1 MDIIIRNISDL
12 YTFDQERRRER
23 GVDLRI
29 VDGEIREI
37 GHGVSLKGA
46 DRVLSGEGK
55 LALPGLINTHH
66 HFYQNVTRN
75 VPLMQ
80 KGGLLRWLL
89 FSYGAWS
96 ELEEE
101 DVYAAA
107 RLSAAE
113 LLLTGVTTSMD
124 FMYCFPQGRRSLM
137 DPEFQAVSE
146 LGLRFHGFRGCMPM
160 MEGDLPVKLKKVLGI
175 EAKDLMEDPDTILTA
190 CADTFSRYHDRSRGA
205 MTRVGVGPTTVPFAM
220 PELLREFQ
228 RMAEERDGLLH
239 THLHPRP
246 DERAL
251 CQARFGTTPH
261 RYLEDIGWFGPR
273 LSLAHVTQH
282 TDEEIA
288 ILAKYGVSVTHSPS
302 CHMRLGYPV
311 APVPACVR
319 AGVNVTIGVDGGS
332 SNDSGDMLAELR
344 STLYVHRIQ
353 GVHRDFGPEEWFDAE
368 DVFRMATNNAAKL
381 LRRDDIGSVEIGKM
395 GDIILIDM
403 NQIAYG
409 SAMSDPLGALIYC
422 GCNHRIDTAVV
433 NGRIV
438 VENGELVSA
447 SEQEIVR
454 EANRVTRKLL
464 EGARRR
470 TGIDYTKALSPELLA
485 QLS

>member
-1 MDIIIRNISDL
+1 MKTIIKNISDL
-12 YTFDQERRRER
+12 YTFDPQRRHLQ
-23 GVDLRI
+23 GVDLCI
-29 VDGEIREI
+29 EGTQIAEI
-37 GHGVSLKGA
+37 GPGLSEEGA
-46 DRVLSGEGK
+46 DRVLDGAGK

-75 VPLMQ
+75 VPIMQ

-96 ELEEE
+96 GIEEE

-124 FMYCFPQGRRSLM
+124 FMYFFPRGRQNLM

-146 LGLRFHGFRGCMPM
+146 LGLRFHGFRGCMPA
-160 MEGDLPVKLKKVLGI
+160 MEGDLPVKLKKLLGI
-175 EAKDLMEDPDTILTA
+175 DAGELTEDPDTILTA
-190 CADTFSRYHDRSRGA
+190 CADTFSKYHDRSRGA
-205 MTRVGVGPTTVPFAM
+205 MTRVGAGPTTVPFDM
-220 PELLREFQ
+220 PELLRDLQ
-228 RMAEERDGLLH
+228 RMAEEQDGLLH

-246 DERAL
+246 DETAL

-261 RYLEDIGWFGPR
+261 RLLEDLGWFGPR
-273 LSLAHVTQH
+273 LSLAHITRH
-282 TDEEIA
+282 TAEEIG
-288 ILAKYGVSVTHSPS
+288 ILARNGVSVTHSPS

-311 APVPACVR
+311 APVPECVR

-344 STLYVHRIQ
+344 NTLYVHRIQ
-353 GVHRDFGPEEWFDAE
+353 GVHQDFGPEEWFGPE
-368 DVFRMATNNAAKL
+368 DVFQMATGNAAKL
-381 LRRDDIGSVEIGKM
+381 LRRDDIGSIETGKM

-403 NQIAYG
+403 EQIAYG
-409 SAMSDPLGALIYC
+409 SAMSDPLGALLYC

-438 VENGELVSA
+438 VENGNLISA
-447 SEQEIVR
+447 SERDIVR
-454 EANRVTRKLL
+454 EANRVTKKLL

-470 TGIDYTKALSPELLA
+470 TGIDYAKALSGDLLE
-485 QLS
+485 QLG